1 MKTELNYLR
10 VILSVFIVLTHL
22 LTQYAI
28 STEPDENQIQVLYW
42 IRNIF
47 IVATPGFIILSVL
60 LSTMNYR
67 EKLPE
72 NYLWNRVKFIL
83 VPYLMVGLIYAFTE
97 NTFREDTFWE
107 IFLDSVL
114 LGNWYGYFI
123 LVIMQF
129 FVLNWIIFRISPK
142 ILNSKLLLFV
152 SFIVNFAFLYSYYNH
167 SFTGNLVDNIYPFGN
182 ETFILGWIFF
192 YFFGAYIG
200 ANYEKVLAFIHDQIA
215 IILLLV
221 IISYTIFIFMNRGD
235 YYTVTSFDYALM
247 PLHTVGFL
255 FILNTSTQLTGLAP
269 NVYALISSFS
279 FFIFL
284 FHPIILP
291 GIYSTTSVFADM
303 TIIFILTSLL
313 LTIGMCLGVGI
324 ILKQFPIFK
333 FLIGKQPYKIDRI

>member
-22 LTQYAI
+22 LTQYAV
-28 STEPDENQIQVLYW
+28 STGPDENQIQVLYW

-67 EKLPE
+67 ERLPE

-97 NTFREDTFWE
+97 NTFREETFWE
-107 IFLDSVL
+107 IFWNSVL

-129 FVLNWIIFRISPK
+129 FVLNWIVYRISPK
-142 ILNSKLLLFV
+142 ILNSKLLLFL
-152 SFIVNFAFLYSYYNH
+152 SFIINFAFLYSYYNH
-167 SFTGNLVDNIYPFGN
+167 GFTENFVDNIYPFGN
-182 ETFILGWIFF
+182 TTFILGWIFF

-200 ANYEKVLAFIHDQIA
+200 ANYEKVLEFIHDQIA
-215 IILLLV
+215 VILLLV
-221 IISYTIFIFMNRGD
+221 ILSYTALIFMNRGD
-235 YYTVTSFDYALM
+235 FYTVTSFDYALM

-255 FILNTSTQLTGLAP
+255 FLLNLSTQLTGLAP
-269 NVYALISSFS
+269 SVYALISSFS

-313 LTIGMCLGVGI
+313 LTIGMCIGIGI
-324 ILKQFPIFK
+324 ILKQFAIFK
-333 FLIGKQPYKIDRI
+333 YLMGKQPYKIDRI